1 MKTILI
7 TGSSRG
13 IGKAVAKLAA
23 KQGYKV
29 IVHGSKDSEELN
41 KTHNEISG
49 STKTFFDITDKKA
62 TKEAITQLG
71 SIDILVN
78 NAGVSSSGMKDVS
91 DVDDKDAMREY
102 NVNVLGTLHCIQ
114 AVVPGM
120 VKSGSGSI
128 VNVASLK
135 GHYNLTSLSSLNYG
149 ATKAA
154 VIAITQALAKA
165 YPKIRFNTVSPG
177 YVATDMS
184 KLWSPETFDRINKGT
199 LVGRISQPEEIA
211 NVIMFLASDDSSYVT
226 GTDILVDGG
235 YNLKDK

>member
-29 IVHGSKDSEELN
+29 IVHGSKDSEDLD
-41 KTHNEISG
+41 KTHKEING
-49 STKTFFDITDKKA
+49 STKTFFDITDKDA
-62 TKEAITQLG
+62 VHDALTQLG
-71 SIDILVN
+71 PVDILVN

-91 DVDDKDAMREY
+91 DVDDRDALREY

-120 VKSGSGSI
+120 LKSGSGSI
-128 VNVASLK
+128 VNIASLK

-149 ATKAA
+149 ATKAG

-165 YPKIRFNTVSPG
+165 YPKIRFNSVSPG
-177 YVATDMS
+177 YVETDMS

-199 LVGRISQPEEIA
+199 WWAVFRNQ
-211 NVIMFLASDDSSYVT
+211 
-226 GTDILVDGG
+226 
-235 YNLKDK
+235 KK